1 MGFKSSCDTDE
12 ALGLE
17 EMGGRQ
23 RWELSRFQLR
33 TMGALLGHLGE
44 GLDTAL
50 VQGGRRLYP
59 AKLPERWEMHP
70 EGESWDTASPPPR

>member
-1 MGFKSSCDTDE
+1 
-12 ALGLE
+12 
-17 EMGGRQ
+17 MGGRQ
-23 RWELSRFQLR
+23 RPELKRFQLG
-33 TMGALLGHLGE
+33 TMGASLGRLGE

-70 EGESWDTASPPPR
+70 GGGSWDTGICLSPTTLG